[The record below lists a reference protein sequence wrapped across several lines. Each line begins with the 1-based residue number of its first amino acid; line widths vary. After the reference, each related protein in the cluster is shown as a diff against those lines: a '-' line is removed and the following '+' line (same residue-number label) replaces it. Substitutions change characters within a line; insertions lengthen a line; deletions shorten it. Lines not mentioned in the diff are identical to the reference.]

1 VTIVLDTFRSSRY
14 TGFMRFLSKLFLVC
28 LLVASGYWLVA
39 SDVRAQPACDLCG
52 FCQGGEAPAG
62 YSECL
67 QCLYEYDLDPSASL
81 PIPDLPNP
89 VNDKSWTVIGCVETT
104 PGGFVVKA
112 LQFVTTVSGGI
123 IFVILLYGSFL
134 VLTSA
139 GDPVQL
145 TKGKS
150 LIRSGIVALLLIL
163 FSVLILRFIGVTLL
177 KIPGFE

>member
-1 VTIVLDTFRSSRY
+1 
-14 TGFMRFLSKLFLVC
+14 M
-28 LLVASGYWLVA
+28 A

-52 FCQGGEAPAG
+52 FCQGGDAPTE

-67 QCLYEYDLDPSASL
+67 QCLYEYNLDPAASL
-81 PIPDLPNP
+81 PVTLPNP
-89 VNDKSWTVIGCVETT
+89 VKDKSWTVIGCVETT

-123 IFVILLYGSFL
+123 MFVVLLYGSFL

>member
-1 VTIVLDTFRSSRY
+1 MHV
-14 TGFMRFLSKLFLVC
+14 LSKLFLVSV
-28 LLVASGYWLVA
+28 LTVFGYWLVA
-39 SDVRAQPACDLCG
+39 GDIHAQVPACDLCG

-67 QCLYEYDLDPSASL
+67 QCLYDFDLDPSATL
-81 PIPDLPNP
+81 PVSLPNP
-89 VNDKSWTVIGCVETT
+89 VADKSWTVIGCVETT

-112 LQFVTTVSGGI
+112 LQFVTTVAGGI

-150 LIRSGIVALLLIL
+150 LIRSGIVSLLLIL

-177 KIPGFE
+177 QIPGFE